1 MVPMTTA
8 AASTTAALL
17 FTSSLLF
24 LFRRLVFSAW
34 SGFCSYFVPISTSEN
49 EVLRIE
55 EESTALTTSA
65 ILVPSALAE
74 PSVVVLLT
82 FSKIFIFLT
91 FH

>member
-1 MVPMTTA
+1 MVPVTTA

-34 SGFCSYFVPISTSEN
+34 SGFCSYFVPRVSASEN
-49 EVLRIE
+49 EVLRVE

-65 ILVPSALAE
+65 ALVEPSALVE
-74 PSVVVLLT
+74 PAVVVLR
-82 FSKIFIFLT
+82 IFL
-91 FH
+91 